1 MQQNSSRS
9 YRRAFE
15 FMFSAVALLLVL
27 FLSVPSAFAD
37 NLYGSIRGTV
47 TDATGATL
55 PGAQVVAT
63 NVATGI
69 QTKVT
74 TNQDGAYVF
83 PQLAIGD
90 YKVSV
95 TAPNFKAFQAAGIH
109 LDLDQVFSLNVKL
122 EVGAVSEAIQ
132 VEANPT
138 QVETTSMQLGAVVTG
153 NQIVDM
159 PLNGRNWTQLQQ
171 FETGVVATS
180 DRFGT
185 YSTNGSETQQNSF
198 LINGTDSNDTALN
211 TPLVIPSPD
220 AIGEFN
226 MVTSTINPEYG
237 RNSGA
242 IINAAIKSGTNQ
254 FHGDVFEFYRDTF
267 LDAKS
272 WFESTAAPFHQ
283 NEFGGTFGGPIIKDH
298 AFFFF
303 SYQGRR
309 ATTPEGYTA
318 PTVFSQAERGGDFS
332 ADNTFNGIL
341 TTDANG
347 IVTAIQNPNIAP
359 IALTGDSASPCA
371 SGPCAAGTPWGKVYP
386 ASCIGQLATL
396 CVATTNG
403 LFSTGVVPSGDL
415 NTLSVKLMNQ
425 YVPLPTPGNPNN
437 NYFFNPVTG
446 IKQDQYLGRIDE
458 KLSNSDSIWF
468 YGLYNNQ
475 PETDT
480 LPFTGATLPGF
491 GETNPAKTYEY
502 TAAWNHTFSPTT
514 LNEARVAYLRF
525 NFVAVDPQQ
534 TINPS
539 SYGFSGITPQTSAY
553 DQLPV
558 ISVTGF
564 FTLGFSSNGPQPRVQ
579 NTYQAVDNFSKV
591 WGHHTFKAG
600 FNMDRLEINN
610 PFYNNL
616 NGNYAYGGAG
626 TFTTGNAGADF
637 LLGVP
642 DSYAQGSGSIIRA
655 RGREYY
661 SYGQDQWQIRPS
673 LTLTMGMAWDVETPY
688 KNLYANGEVMSGYIQ
703 GEQSTVFPNAPT
715 GVVFPG
721 DPGVGPYGQAHI
733 HYGDIAPRFGFAW
746 SPGSSHNLSIRGGI
760 GLYYNRYEEET
771 TLQTLGNPPFSL
783 ATTGSGASGA
793 PPNFGN
799 PFNSVNSVPLTVGSA
814 TIPAVTGSTP
824 FPFTPPTAG
833 STVSFVPFEP
843 IGFNMNIEDPRITP
857 PRTTNFNLNLQYQ
870 VSKSTIFTL
879 GYVGSIGRH
888 LLGAYNLNPAGE
900 APGIN
905 PAAVSGGCTSDF
917 FLALCT
923 GGATFQQGAF
933 TNVIGQI
940 GIQATDYSSNYNSLQ
955 ASLNRRFSNGLQY
968 QISYTW
974 SRYFDYTS
982 SLENSAFNGPGI
994 NNFNVAQ
1001 NYGPSANDAP
1011 QRLVA
1016 NVIYTLP
1023 FYQLG
1028 HHFKRLTDGWNLS
1041 AIATFQHGFPVQIF
1055 SNSYDDLQWSYPD
1068 AYYAPPAHAEVTG
1081 QPLNIDHNPRN
1092 NTIGVLQNY
1101 WFNPAAF
1108 ANNTV
1113 GTTGNANR
1121 NPLYGPGLNFWDM
1134 ALEKDIHITEAKYF
1148 ELRLETFNTF
1158 NHAQFAA
1165 PDANCCTGQDPNFG
1179 RILGVQAATTNGDG
1193 RVVQLA
1199 GKFYF

>member
-1 MQQNSSRS
+1 MQQNLSKS
-9 YRRAFE
+9 YRPFE
-15 FMFSAVALLLVL
+15 FVLIAVALLLMM
-27 FLSVPSAFAD
+27 FVPVQSAFAD
-37 NLYGSIRGTV
+37 NLYASIRGTV
-47 TDATGATL
+47 TDATGAAL
-55 PGAQVVAT
+55 PGATVTAT

-69 QTKVT
+69 QTKIT
-74 TNQDGAYVF
+74 TNQTGAYVF

-90 YKVSV
+90 YKVTV
-95 TAPNFKAFQAAGIH
+95 TAANFKTFQAAGIH
-109 LDLDQVFSLNVKL
+109 LDLDQVYSLNVKL

-138 QVETTSMQLGAVVTG
+138 QVETTSMQLGTVVTG

-185 YSTNGSETQQNSF
+185 FSTNGSETQQNSF

-283 NEFGGTFGGPIIKDH
+283 NEFGGTLGGPIVKDH

-309 ATTPEGYTA
+309 ATEPQGTGNTPVY
-318 PTVFSQAERGGDFS
+318 SQAERGGDFS
-332 ADNTFNGIL
+332 AVAAAFNGVPG
-341 TTDANG
+341 TDGNPP
-347 IVTAIQNPNIAP
+347 VNPNISPFAMY
-359 IALTGDSASPCA
+359 GDANSPCPV
-371 SGPCAAGTPWGKVYP
+371 SGGVMCPAGTYYGMYYS
-386 ASCIGQLATL
+386 AANALLG
-396 CVATTNG
+396 NG
-403 LFSTGVVPSGDL
+403 LFSTGVIPTQDL
-415 NTLSVKLMNQ
+415 NSLSLKLMNQ
-425 YVPLPTPGNPNN
+425 YVPLPTPGASNN
-437 NYFFNPVTG
+437 GFLFNPTIA

-458 KLSNSDSIWF
+458 KFSNSDSIWF

-475 PETDT
+475 PFNET

-491 GETNPAKTYEY
+491 GSTNPEKTYEY

-525 NFVAVDPQQ
+525 NYVAVDPQQ
-534 TINPS
+534 TINPT
-539 SYGFSGITPQTSAY
+539 SYGFTGITPQNSAY

-558 ISVTGF
+558 VSVTGF
-564 FTLGFSSNGPQPRVQ
+564 FTLGFSQNGPQPRVQ
-579 NTYQAVDNFSKV
+579 NTYQVVDNFSKV

-616 NGNYAYGGAG
+616 NGDYAYGGAG
-626 TFTTGNAGADF
+626 TFTTKYAGADF
-637 LLGVP
+637 LLGIP

-703 GEQSTVFPNAPT
+703 GEQSTVFPNAPV

-733 HYGDIAPRFGFAW
+733 HYDDIAPRFGFAW
-746 SPGSSHNLSIRGGI
+746 SPGGSHVWSLRGGI

-783 ATTGSGASGA
+783 ATSGSGIVGA

-799 PFNSVNSVPLTVGSA
+799 PFNSVNTTPVTVGG
-814 TIPAVTGSTP
+814 TVIPAVTGSTP

-833 STVSFVPFEP
+833 STVSFAQFEP

-870 VSKSTIFTL
+870 VSKSTILTI

-905 PAAVSGGCTSDF
+905 PAAVTAGCTSDF
-917 FLALCT
+917 FLALCE

-955 ASLNRRFSNGLQY
+955 VSLNRAFASGLQY

-982 SLENSAFNGPGI
+982 SLENSAFDGPGI

-1081 QPLNIDHNPRN
+1081 QPISVNHNPRN
-1092 NTIGVLQNY
+1092 NTIGGLQNY

-1108 ANNTV
+1108 SNNTV

-1134 ALEKDIHITEAKYF
+1134 ALEKDVHITESKYF

-1158 NHAQFAA
+1158 NHAQFAS
-1165 PDANCCTGQDPNFG
+1165 PDANCCNLQDPNFG
-1179 RILGVQAATTNGDG
+1179 RILGVQQATTNGDG
-1193 RVVQLA
+1193 RVLQLA